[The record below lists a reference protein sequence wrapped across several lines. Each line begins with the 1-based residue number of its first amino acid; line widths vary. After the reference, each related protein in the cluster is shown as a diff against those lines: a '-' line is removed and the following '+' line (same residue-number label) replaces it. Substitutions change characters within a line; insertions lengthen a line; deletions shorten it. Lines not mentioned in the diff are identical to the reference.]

1 MNINGYIKKKRT
13 KSMEEQVRQYSGMNE
28 EQLMHEMFKVA
39 EQSRKDGTLNNEALD
54 RFFSNAQSF
63 LTPEQSERM
72 KELITELKK

>member
-1 MNINGYIKKKRT
+1 MNINEYVKKKRG
-13 KSMEEQVRQYSGMNE
+13 KSMEDQVRQYSGMNE
-28 EQLMHEMFKVA
+28 EQLMREMFKVA
-39 EQSRKDGTLNNEALD
+39 EQSRKDGTLNDETLD